1 MRMLA
6 LSSARVHGLVPPVV
20 SVFGSAAG
28 VGDAG
33 GRAMESALADVPRA
47 RGLVLAVLARG
58 PGPGLRPHADTV
70 RACLQAA
77 RHRDIPLRGCGLGR
91 TDDALAGIFA
101 SERVPVGED
110 RAPVRCAWPGLGR
123 TVVIPRGW
131 IGRHLALV
139 VPCVGANAPRRG
151 PVAAALAALADEIG
165 VGDVAVP
172 CAAAASVVAGVFA
185 GVTIVVDGDVAVVRA
200 RSGGAR
206 ARLVPSR
213 RIFTAH
219 RVPAPAS
226 WLLAL
231 AHGFDGWLQSRM
243 PTPDLKFAGP
253 AADAP
258 WGAAVGEPLGGD
270 GAPWP
275 APAPRRRSGATTAQ
289 RPR

>member
-1 MRMLA
+1 MLA
-6 LSSARVHGLVPPVV
+6 LSSAAVHGLVPPVV

-33 GRAMESALADVPRA
+33 GRAMESALGDVPLA

-70 RACLQAA
+70 RACVQAV
-77 RHRDIPLRGCGLGR
+77 RHRGIPLRGAGLGR
-91 TDDALAGIFA
+91 TDAALAAIFA
-101 SERVPVGED
+101 SERVPPVED
-110 RAPVRCAWPGLGR
+110 REPLRCAWPGLGR

-165 VGDVAVP
+165 VGDVAGP
-172 CAAAASVVAGVFA
+172 CAAAASVIAGVFA
-185 GVTIVVDGDVAVVRA
+185 GVTILVDGDVAVVRA

-206 ARLVPSR
+206 ARLVPTQ

-231 AHGFDGWLQSRM
+231 ARGFDGWLQARA
-243 PTPDLKFAGP
+243 PTTDLKFAGP
-253 AADAP
+253 CADTP
-258 WGAAVGEPLGGD
+258 WSAAVGEPLDGN
-270 GAPWP
+270 GAPW
-275 APAPRRRSGATTAQ
+275 APPVPRRRAVA
-289 RPR
+289 RALAR